1 MPTLSPAMTTV
12 VQMMHS
18 LPEDVQDRVA
28 EQLREFITELQDEL
42 EWDERFSQSQDQ
54 LVAAAQRAREQIGA
68 GLARPLDPEKL

>member
-42 EWDERFSQSQDQ
+42 EWDERFSHSQDH
-54 LVAAAQRAREQIGA
+54 LVAAAQRAREKIGA